1 MFSYPTKEVFPNS
14 AVLEVISA
22 SVFIKILVQ
31 MDKILQMIILRLYNY
46 PNFYHSFTNI
56 AIVDISC
63 WKQLFLW
70 NGDSVSLWY

>member
-1 MFSYPTKEVFPNS
+1 
-14 AVLEVISA
+14 
-22 SVFIKILVQ
+22 

-63 WKQLFLW
+63 WKLLFL
-70 NGDSVSLWY
+70 